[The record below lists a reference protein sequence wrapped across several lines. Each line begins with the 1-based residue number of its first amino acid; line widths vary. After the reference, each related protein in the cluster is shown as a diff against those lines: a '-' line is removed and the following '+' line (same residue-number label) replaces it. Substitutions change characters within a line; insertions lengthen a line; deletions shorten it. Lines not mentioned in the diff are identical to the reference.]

1 MSSGPPPVLAD
12 PAAAGRDWSNAGD
25 DDGLVFALALDGRGG
40 ARQLDWPAVATWT
53 AERTAQP
60 GNAASGIAASGPL
73 WIHLDRMAQGAHDWL
88 HRDSGLHPVAVA
100 ALLEEET
107 RPRCVTIGGG
117 RLLILR
123 GVNLNPGAAIDE
135 MISVRLWT
143 DGKRIVS
150 VRRYVMYALR
160 DVMELLRD
168 GRGPTGCDGVAVQ
181 VAAQL
186 GLRMAPALQDLGE
199 GVDALEEQV
208 IETREDLDL
217 RRRLGEMRRQAIAY
231 KRYLAP
237 QREALSSYAAIAG
250 GDLDEDL
257 LLRLRESQDRFQRYV
272 EELDEVREHAAVVQD
287 ELANLR
293 GERLNRN
300 MYVLTVVAAIMLP
313 LGFVTG
319 LLGINV
325 GGIPGAADDTGFFWV
340 LGLMAI
346 LVIAQIAAFRFWRL
360 F

>member
-1 MSSGPPPVLAD
+1 MATGPQQGAGGPEGAD
-12 PAAAGRDWSNAGD
+12 RSWSNAGD

-40 ARQLDWPAVATWT
+40 ARQLSWPDVAGR
-53 AERTAQP
+53 AADRGAQP
-60 GNAASGIAASGPL
+60 GAAASGPL
-73 WIHLDRMAQGAHDWL
+73 WIHLDRTALGAQDWL
-88 HRDSGLHPVAVA
+88 RNDSGLHPVAVA

-107 RPRCVTIGGG
+107 RPRCVTMGGG

-123 GVNLNPGAAIDE
+123 GVNLNPGAEIDE

-143 DGKRIVS
+143 DGRRIVS
-150 VRRYVMYALR
+150 VRRFVMFAVR
-160 DVMELLRD
+160 DVMEMLRD
-168 GRGPTGCDGVAVQ
+168 GNGPASCDGVAVQ

-186 GLRMAPALQDLGE
+186 GLRMAPTIQNLSE
-199 GVDALEEQV
+199 NVDALEEQV
-208 IETREDLDL
+208 IETREELDL
-217 RRRLGEMRRQAIAY
+217 RRKLGEMRRQAIAF

-237 QREALSSYAAIAG
+237 QREALSGYAAIAAAE
-250 GDLDEDL
+250 LDEEL
-257 LLRLRESQDRFQRYV
+257 QLRLRESQDRFQRYV

-313 LGFVTG
+313 LGFLTG

-325 GGIPGAADDTGFFWV
+325 GGIPGAGDDGGFLWV
-340 LGLMAI
+340 LGILAI
-346 LVIAQIAAFRFWRL
+346 LVIAQVAAFRFWRL